1 MLWRVKGWVLKMYYL
16 QISKSPLEIDAL
28 YQRLKAPQ
36 YGGIVT
42 FIGTVRQWTGPIE
55 TKFIEYSAYQS
66 MANSQLNKLADPIEA
81 KGARVVIAHRL
92 GKLQLTDEAV
102 FVGVAAAHRGDA
114 FKWCEYLIDQL
125 KAEVPIW
132 KKETDTDKIRWGN

>member
-1 MLWRVKGWVLKMYYL
+1 MYYL

-55 TKFIEYSAYQS
+55 TKFIEYSTYQS
-66 MANSQLNKLADPIEA
+66 MAKSQLNKLADPIEA

>member
-55 TKFIEYSAYQS
+55 TKFIEYSTYQS
-66 MANSQLNKLADPIEA
+66 MAKSQLNKLADPIEA

>member
-66 MANSQLNKLADPIEA
+66 MAKSQLNKLADPIEA